1 MINVTISK
9 PEYTIDHKNIK
20 RLLVCIVLLSAANNY
35 KGVLQS
41 EQSFAMK
48 HMLSICECITWYCV

>member
-9 PEYTIDHKNIK
+9 PEYAIDHKNIK

-35 KGVLQS
+35 KGVLQTVRTKLCY
-41 EQSFAMK
+41 ETYAV
-48 HMLSICECITWYCV
+48 HM